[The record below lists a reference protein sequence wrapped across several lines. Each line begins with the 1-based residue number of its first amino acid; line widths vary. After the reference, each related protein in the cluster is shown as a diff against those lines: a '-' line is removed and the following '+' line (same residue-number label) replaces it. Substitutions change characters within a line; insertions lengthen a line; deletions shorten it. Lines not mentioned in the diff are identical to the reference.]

1 MPKSTNFIC
10 NITIIHTFFW
20 KNKFSKKFF
29 FNILQIR
36 NYLLLKNSFIMTIKE
51 ERLLSNYIKGLVR
64 ESIDNFK
71 EEDIP
76 VDDAQFDEGE
86 TGDEAEDEPDTEVDS
101 SEIAGLNEL
110 RGLCENIARRA
121 AKHYLAEAKKKK
133 GGAKKKKGAKKKTG
147 KESATLQKLK
157 APGTN
162 AADYFY
168 RLYGV
173 ENGTDAEKAS
183 ARSKGYK
190 KMKGRVNK
198 TTGARYRFSSKELNR
213 LGSLL
218 TDK

>member
-1 MPKSTNFIC
+1 M
-10 NITIIHTFFW
+10 
-20 KNKFSKKFF
+20 
-29 FNILQIR
+29 
-36 NYLLLKNSFIMTIKE
+36 LKNSFIMTIKE
-51 ERLLSNYIKGLVR
+51 ERLLNNYIKGLVR

-71 EEDIP
+71 KEDIP
-76 VDDAQFDEGE
+76 ADDAQFDGDEAQ
-86 TGDEAEDEPDTEVDS
+86 DEAEDEPDTEVDS
-101 SEIAGLNEL
+101 SEVAGLSEL
-110 RGLCENIARRA
+110 RSLCENIARRA
-121 AKHYLAEAKKKK
+121 AKHYLAEAKKK

-173 ENGTDAEKAS
+173 KNGTDAQKAS